1 MWLKVVVLIITF
13 APTKVKTGVGDA
25 PNRHFKVTSHTF
37 PVWAKS
43 V

>member
-1 MWLKVVVLIITF
+1 MWLKVVVLTTF

-25 PNRHFKVTSHTF
+25 PNRHFRVISQTF